1 MAEPQLSR
9 AAHERLKA
17 ELDDLVTRGR
27 IEIAGTIQRAR
38 ELGDLKENADYHA
51 AREDQ
56 GRMEARI
63 RQLQALTDHAVIVE
77 EGEGDGTV
85 VTGSIVSL
93 RYQGDDE
100 VERYLVGSIEERR
113 DDLPVIS
120 PKSPLGTALLG
131 ARTGDTVSFDAP

>member
-27 IEIAGTIQRAR
+27 IEIAASIERAR

-56 GRMEARI
+56 GRMEARV
-63 RQLQALTDHAVIVE
+63 RQLQALLQKAVIVE
-77 EGEGDGTV
+77 SGDIEVVATGT
-85 VTGSIVSL
+85 IVSL
-93 RYQGDDE
+93 RYEGDDE
-100 VERYLVGSIEERR
+100 IERFLVGSIEERS
-113 DDLPVIS
+113 DDVAVIS
-120 PKSPLGTALLG
+120 
-131 ARTGDTVSFDAP
+131 